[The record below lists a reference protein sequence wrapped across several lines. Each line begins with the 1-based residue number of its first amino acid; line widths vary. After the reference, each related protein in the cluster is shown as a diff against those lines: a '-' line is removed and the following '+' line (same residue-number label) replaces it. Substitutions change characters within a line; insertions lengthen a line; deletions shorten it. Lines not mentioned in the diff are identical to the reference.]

1 MRQLKR
7 KCRRN
12 RLLLNAKIK
21 SRSAK
26 QCRAEIRPRKAG
38 FTQSIVSVLG
48 AAALIGM
55 GTLAWADPTP
65 ERTPEQTT
73 EESTLLPEV
82 VVPGKQEKEESYKS
96 EASSLPKYTEP
107 LRDTPQSITV
117 VPQDLMEEE
126 GVTTLREALRNVA
139 GISLAAGEGGSQGDN
154 LTLRGFTARNDIFL
168 DGMRDFGSYYRD
180 PFNLQAVEVL
190 KGPSSITFGRGS
202 TGGVINQVSKMP
214 GLTPHV
220 EGTLGFGT
228 DRTRRATADIQ
239 EPLQE
244 LGPGASLRLN
254 LMVNDSHVAD
264 RDIAENRRFGFAPSL
279 AFGLGTP
286 TRLTFSY
293 FYQSE
298 NDIPD
303 YGIPW
308 LFNQPAPVPRNNYYG
323 FEKDNFLETAVDIG
337 TARLEHDFNNAVTLR
352 NQIRYGHYSRDA
364 RITEARIAGTPTPAT
379 PLSAINVT
387 RNQIVA
393 ESVETFFQNQL
404 DMIARF
410 NTGFIDH
417 ALVAG
422 IEVGRET
429 SDPIRSTFAGVPVTS
444 LLDPDENQPFAGTPT
459 VTSRVDTT
467 ADSVGVY
474 LIDTL
479 KLGKQ
484 WELTGGLRWDRFD
497 ASYKQSVSPAAAFDR
512 TDQML
517 SWRGALAYKP
527 APNGSVYFG
536 YGTSFNPSA
545 ETLSLSAANAN
556 LEPEKNETYEV
567 GSKWDLF
574 SDSLA
579 LRAALFRTEK
589 TNAREPDSNNPLLN
603 VLAGKQRVDGIE
615 VEAAGRLTDRWQIFT
630 GYAYMKSELVRSV
643 FFPSAVGSQLANVPK
658 QTFNLWT
665 TYALPWGVEIGGG
678 GRYVGSRTAS
688 TTVPLDPITGLVK
701 EAPGY
706 WAFDAMAEYYLMEL
720 IEIQLNLYNL
730 TDKYYYEQLHPAH
743 IVPGPGRS
751 ALLTM
756 RFEF

>member
-1 MRQLKR
+1 MRKLKR

-12 RLLLNAKIK
+12 RLLLNARGK
-21 SRSAK
+21 SRNAK
-26 QCRAEIRPRKAG
+26 PSRAEVGPRRAG
-38 FTQSIVSVLG
+38 FTQSIVSAIG

-55 GTLAWADPTP
+55 GTLVWAEP
-65 ERTPEQTT
+65 R
-73 EESTLLPEV
+73 EEDSSLLPEV
-82 VVPGKQEKEESYKS
+82 VVPGKQEIGESYKP
-96 EASSLPKYTEP
+96 ENPSLPKYTEP

-117 VPQDLMEEE
+117 VPQELMKEE

-139 GISLAAGEGGSQGDN
+139 GISLAAGEGSSQGDN

-214 GLTPHV
+214 GLTPRV
-220 EGTLGFGT
+220 EGAVGFGT

-239 EPLQE
+239 EPLRD
-244 LGPGASLRLN
+244 LGPSASLRLN

-264 RDIAENRRFGFAPSL
+264 RDIAANRRFGFAPSL
-279 AFGLGTP
+279 ALGLGTP
-286 TRLTFSY
+286 TRLTFGY

-308 LFNQPAPVPRNNYYG
+308 LFNGPAPVARNNYYG
-323 FEKDNFLETAVDIG
+323 FEKDNFLKTTVDIG
-337 TARLEHDFNNAVTLR
+337 TAKLEHDFNDALTLR
-352 NQIRYGHYSRDA
+352 DQIRYGHYSRDA
-364 RITEARIAGTPTPAT
+364 RITEARVAGAPTPGT
-379 PLSAINVT
+379 PLSAITVS

-404 DMIARF
+404 DLIARF

-417 ALVAG
+417 TLVAG
-422 IEVGRET
+422 IEIGRET
-429 SDPIRSTFAGVPVTS
+429 SDPIRSTFAGVPGTG
-444 LLDPDENQPFAGTPT
+444 LLTPDENQPFAGTPT
-459 VTSRVDTT
+459 VTSRVNTT
-467 ADSVGVY
+467 ADSLAAY

-497 ASYKQSVSPAAAFDR
+497 ASYRQTVAPAASFDR
-512 TDQML
+512 TDTML
-517 SWRGALAYKP
+517 SWRGALVFKP
-527 APNGSVYFG
+527 MPNGSVYFD

-545 ETLSLSAANAN
+545 ETLSFSAANADI
-556 LEPEKNETYEV
+556 EPEKNETYEV

-574 SDSLA
+574 SNALA
-579 LRAALFRTEK
+579 FRAALFRTEK
-589 TNAREPDSNNPLLN
+589 TNAREPDPNNPLLN
-603 VLAGKQRVDGIE
+603 VLAGKQRVDGLE
-615 VEAAGRLTDRWQIFT
+615 LEAAGHLTDRWQIFT
-630 GYAYMKSELVRSV
+630 GYTLMKSELVRSA
-643 FFPSAVGSQLANVPK
+643 FYPAAVGSRLANVPK
-658 QTFNLWT
+658 QTFSLWT
-665 TYALPWGVEIGGG
+665 TYGLPWGMEIGGG

-688 TTVPLDPITGLVK
+688 ATVPLDPTTGLVK
-701 EAPGY
+701 EVPGY
-706 WAFDAMAEYYLMEL
+706 WAFDAMAEYYLTER

-730 TDKYYYEQLHPAH
+730 ADKYYYDQIHPAH
-743 IVPGPGRS
+743 IVPGAGRS

>member
-12 RLLLNAKIK
+12 RLLLNAEVRT
-21 SRSAK
+21 RSAK
-26 QCRAEIRPRKAG
+26 PSPAEARPCRSG
-38 FTQSIVSVLG
+38 LTQSIISVL
-48 AAALIGM
+48 AAAAIIGM
-55 GTLAWADPTP
+55 GTVAWADPSDDDDS
-65 ERTPEQTT
+65 EV
-73 EESTLLPEV
+73 LPEV

-96 EASSLPKYTEP
+96 EAPSLPKYTEP

-117 VPQDLMEEE
+117 MPQDLMEEE
-126 GVTTLREALRNVA
+126 GVATLREALRNVA
-139 GISLAAGEGGSQGDN
+139 GISLAAGEGISQGDN

-214 GLTPHV
+214 GFTPHV
-220 EGTLGFGT
+220 EGALSFGT

-244 LGPGASLRLN
+244 LGPGASIRLN

-264 RDIAENRRFGFAPSL
+264 RDIAANRRFGFAPSL
-279 AFGLGTP
+279 ALGLGTP

-323 FEKDNFLETAVDIG
+323 FEKDNFLKTTVDIG
-337 TARLEHDFNNAVTLR
+337 TARLEHDFNNALTLR
-352 NQIRYGHYSRDA
+352 DQIRYGHYSRDA

-379 PLSAINVT
+379 PLNAINVT

-410 NTGFIDH
+410 NTGLIDH
-417 ALVAG
+417 AWVVG

-429 SDPIRSTFAGVPVTS
+429 SDPIRSTYAGVPVTS

-459 VTSRVDTT
+459 ITSRVDTT

-497 ASYKQSVSPAAAFDR
+497 ASYRQTVAPATSFDR
-512 TDQML
+512 TDTML
-517 SWRGALAYKP
+517 SERGALVYKP
-527 APNGSVYFG
+527 MPNGSVYFG

-589 TNAREPDSNNPLLN
+589 TNAREPDPNNPLLN

-615 VEAAGRLTDRWQIFT
+615 VEAAGRLTDQWQIFT

-643 FFPSAVGSQLANVPK
+643 FYPNAVGGRLANVPK
-658 QTFNLWT
+658 QTFSLWT
-665 TYALPWGVEIGGG
+665 TYTFPWGVEIGGG

-688 TTVPLDPITGLVK
+688 TTVPFDPITGLVK
-701 EAPGY
+701 EAPAY
-706 WAFDAMAEYYLMEL
+706 WAFDAMAEYYLTER
-720 IEIQLNLYNL
+720 IEIQLNFYNL